1 LSIGISSF
9 LRSPV
14 AIQPN
19 PAYKNNRKVVETHMK
34 SFSNEK
40 HTQPLPSLRRIRR
53 ACQRELYRTVKKLK
67 TFINDEQM
75 KAGEQIYTRKVVLN
89 LPWIAE
95 NGSNRKK
102 LADWWEEHVCADIAQ
117 LWNVESSVLA
127 KAFRDSFDGG

>member
-1 LSIGISSF
+1 
-9 LRSPV
+9 
-14 AIQPN
+14 
-19 PAYKNNRKVVETHMK
+19 MK
-34 SFSNEK
+34 SFSSEK

-67 TFINDEQM
+67 TFISDEQM
-75 KAGEQIYTRKVVLN
+75 KAAEQIYTRKVVLN

-102 LADWWEEHVCADIAQ
+102 LADWWEEQVCTEVAQ

-127 KAFRDSFDGG
+127 RAFRDSFE